1 MTEETGWTEP
11 FRVRFPSVVEPI
23 LRELA
28 DREFRSVPSM
38 IQVLTIEA
46 LSKRYAEKQVPL
58 VKDSIMRGQWKEK
71 I

>member
-1 MTEETGWTEP
+1 MKEETGWTEP

-28 DREFRSVPSM
+28 DREYRSLPSM

-46 LSKRYAEKQVPL
+46 LAKRYAEKQVSL
-58 VKDSIMRGQWKEK
+58 VKNSIMRGEWKEK